1 MRIAYIQSIGGASG
15 DMLLS
20 ALLDLGLPLEALQG
34 ELAKLGL
41 DGYELTA
48 TLETRREVRGT
59 KLSVNILDRT
69 RYSPR
74 ALLDCIAQSSL
85 PAEIKEK
92 CEKTLSALWQAESR
106 VHGEPQQALELE
118 ELGSIDTLVDV
129 VGVAVGLWHLGVRQV
144 YAAPL
149 VLGAPS
155 PPRWPGG
162 YSNPAPATLE
172 LVAMYGAPVA
182 ADLPVFQGAGELTTP
197 TGAAIIASM
206 ATFERPAMSVT
217 GVGVGLGTRDPEN
230 FPNVV
235 RVWLGETAAAS
246 VARLQGNI
254 VLLET
259 NMDDVTGETL
269 GYAQE
274 RLFALGAL
282 DVWYTPVQMKKNR
295 PGVVFSAL
303 VPQSLDVWY
312 TPVQMKKNRPGVVFS
327 ALVPQSLEGEAVAL
341 ILRETPTLGIR
352 TRPVE
357 RYVAERENVPL
368 ETDLG
373 IISVKV
379 KSLEGKA
386 VSVSPEFEDCRRVAL
401 ETGLPLQEVYQRAEA
416 EARRRLL

>member
-303 VPQSLDVWY
+303 VPQSL
-312 TPVQMKKNRPGVVFS
+312 
-327 ALVPQSLEGEAVAL
+327 EGEAVAL

>member
-303 VPQSLDVWY
+303 VPQSL
-312 TPVQMKKNRPGVVFS
+312 
-327 ALVPQSLEGEAVAL
+327 EGEAVAL
-341 ILRETPTLGIR
+341 ILRETPTLGVR

>member
-129 VGVAVGLWHLGVRQV
+129 VGVAVGLWHLGARQV

-303 VPQSLDVWY
+303 VPQSL
-312 TPVQMKKNRPGVVFS
+312 
-327 ALVPQSLEGEAVAL
+327 EGEAVAL

>member
-1 MRIAYIQSIGGASG
+1 
-15 DMLLS
+15 
-20 ALLDLGLPLEALQG
+20 
-34 ELAKLGL
+34 
-41 DGYELTA
+41 
-48 TLETRREVRGT
+48 
-59 KLSVNILDRT
+59 
-69 RYSPR
+69 
-74 ALLDCIAQSSL
+74 
-85 PAEIKEK
+85 
-92 CEKTLSALWQAESR
+92 
-106 VHGEPQQALELE
+106 
-118 ELGSIDTLVDV
+118 
-129 VGVAVGLWHLGVRQV
+129 
-144 YAAPL
+144 
-149 VLGAPS
+149 
-155 PPRWPGG
+155 
-162 YSNPAPATLE
+162 
-172 LVAMYGAPVA
+172 MYGAPVA

-235 RVWLGETAAAS
+235 RVWLGETAS
-246 VARLQGNI
+246 PSGTRRQGNI

-274 RLFALGAL
+274 RLFALGA
-282 DVWYTPVQMKKNR
+282 
-295 PGVVFSAL
+295 
-303 VPQSLDVWY
+303 LDVWY

>member
-246 VARLQGNI
+246 VARRQGNI

-274 RLFALGAL
+274 RLFALGA
-282 DVWYTPVQMKKNR
+282 
-295 PGVVFSAL
+295 
-303 VPQSLDVWY
+303 LDVWY

>member
-235 RVWLGETAAAS
+235 RVWLGETAS
-246 VARLQGNI
+246 PSGTRRQGNI

-259 NMDDVTGETL
+259 NMDDVTGEIL

-274 RLFALGAL
+274 RLFALGA
-282 DVWYTPVQMKKNR
+282 
-295 PGVVFSAL
+295 
-303 VPQSLDVWY
+303 LDVWY

>member
-74 ALLDCIAQSSL
+74 ALLDCVAQSSL

-303 VPQSLDVWY
+303 VPQSL
-312 TPVQMKKNRPGVVFS
+312 
-327 ALVPQSLEGEAVAL
+327 EGEAVAL